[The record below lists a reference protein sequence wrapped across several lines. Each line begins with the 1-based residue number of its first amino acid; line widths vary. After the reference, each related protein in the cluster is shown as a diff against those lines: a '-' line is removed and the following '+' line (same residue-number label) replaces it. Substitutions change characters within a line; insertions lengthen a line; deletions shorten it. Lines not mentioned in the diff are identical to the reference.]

1 MWKLYNY
8 IYIFNVYNKKFYNTK
23 NKIILTEN
31 LIEDFNNLFFDSKVK
46 QL

>member
-8 IYIFNVYNKKFYNTK
+8 ISIFNVYNKEFYNTK

-31 LIEDFNNLFFDSKVK
+31 LIEDFNNLFFDFKVK